1 MGASGVQQTQTHQIF
16 LKSCQDLDQSV
27 SKAMAD
33 YNPLRPNQNGER
45 HRASIQQKVI
55 EVSQKL
61 DEDQETIADNIY
73 FLLDVGQRRS
83 QSIISYNQVLN
94 YMEKDNQN
102 DETLFKFRAITGHQ
116 GTLDNDDLNYKGS
129 FFNDGRQGR

>member
-1 MGASGVQQTQTHQIF
+1 
-16 LKSCQDLDQSV
+16 
-27 SKAMAD
+27 MAD
-33 YNPLRPNQNGER
+33 YNPLPPNQKGER

-61 DEDQETIADNIY
+61 DEDQETIADNIN
-73 FLLDVGQRRS
+73 FLLDIGQRRS
-83 QSIISYNQVLN
+83 QSIISYYQVLN

-116 GTLDNDDLNYKGS
+116 GTLDNDDPNYKGS
-129 FFNDGRQGR
+129 FFNDGRQGRQQRNHCLSELQMIQLPVQHMQRNIVC